1 MKKFLIIIL
10 SNLIIISNLSAET
23 FTVALKKA
31 YKNNSE
37 LNAERENISISEQE
51 LKISMSS
58 YFPTITLEGSK
69 SQDETDK
76 LTNRD
81 GSNAT
86 ITDVDTETK
95 SISVTQT
102 LFDFGR
108 GADLSKSKIGINLAK
123 AKLLKKEQDILYK
136 TVAAYT
142 GLISANEKLEIN
154 RANIE
159 LLSRQVETDR
169 IRLERGQISLSDV
182 SQSESSLAGAEA
194 SFIQAQSDLL
204 TSKLNYENIIGPLG
218 NAQSLDKSS
227 IISYQIPG
235 SLNSAIEQSK
245 KSNPDL
251 IIAEMEYE
259 QSKKDTSIARSE
271 LVPTAKLS
279 LEKSYSD
286 DLSATYDERDK
297 ETLKATVTWPFYSG
311 GKNLASLNK
320 NKNIE
325 NRSRLT
331 LDSEIKQNQTNV
343 ASAWSNFQSNKSLE
357 TQKNLLLNNMIKKNQ
372 TDVASAWSNYQSNK
386 SLLDS
391 VRAQVNAAEI
401 ANEGIVAEYNSGS
414 DRTTLE
420 VIQSNSLLLNAQISL
435 SDSERNYILSQF
447 NLLKSIGLLNSEYLK
462 LR

>member
-23 FTVALKKA
+23 FTAALKKA

-76 LTNRD
+76 LTNRN

-154 RANIE
+154 RANVE

-227 IISYQIPG
+227 IMSYQIPG

-286 DLSATYDERDK
+286 DFSATYDERDK

-331 LDSEIKQNQTNV
+331 LDSQIKQNQTNV
-343 ASAWSNFQSNKSLE
+343 ASAWSNFQSNKSL
-357 TQKNLLLNNMIKKNQ
+357 LN
-372 TDVASAWSNYQSNK
+372 
-386 SLLDS
+386 S
-391 VRAQVNAAEI
+391 VQLQVRAAEI
-401 ANEGIVAEYNSGS
+401 ANEGITAEYNSGS
-414 DRTTLE
+414 SGRTTLE

-435 SDSERNYILSQF
+435 ADSERNFILSQF
-447 NLLKSIGLLNSEYLK
+447 NLLKSIGLLNSDYLK